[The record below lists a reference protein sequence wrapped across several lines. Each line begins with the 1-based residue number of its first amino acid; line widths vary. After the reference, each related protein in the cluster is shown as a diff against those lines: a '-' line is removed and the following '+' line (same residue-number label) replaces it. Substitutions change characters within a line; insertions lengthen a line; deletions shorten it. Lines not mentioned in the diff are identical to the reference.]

1 MFLRRLLIWLVIMMT
16 AFIIF
21 LVLSFYLYP
30 YINPPDDELSGQFDL
45 GDFYEYDYEQF
56 GPQAVTDLLA
66 QIRSLEEE
74 LEELRE
80 QDEENSAV
88 IDSLSELTHE
98 QEEELQEMET
108 MLAAAEELEA
118 VEEVVDEDEEVDP
131 EQLAQDLQ
139 EEPDDGNMQARLQ
152 EIASNLL
159 LLNEEEL
166 APIVNHLSEDRLL
179 ELYEHSSNIQR
190 QQLLR
195 ALDPEVAA
203 ELVNRASS

>member
-21 LVLSFYLYP
+21 LALSFYLYP

-74 LEELRE
+74 LDELRE

-88 IDSLSELTHE
+88 IDSLYELTQE

-108 MLAAAEELEA
+108 MLAAAEE
-118 VEEVVDEDEEVDP
+118 VGEVVDEGEEVDAD
-131 EQLAQDLQ
+131 QLAQELQ
-139 EEPDDGNMQARLQ
+139 EDPDDGAMQARLQ

-166 APIVNHLSEDRLL
+166 APIVNHLGEDRLL

-195 ALDPEVAA
+195 ALDPETAA